1 MKKPDL
7 LVLVALWDF
16 LLAFLMLIG
25 IFAVAFIGL
34 PASLIDVESIDR
46 TFIIFGISIGIFVL
60 IILFVL
66 GLIAGI
72 GLLQGKNW
80 GRIMSIVTAALTAFS
95 FPIGTAIGVLIIVY
109 LTKQEVKEYFSGIS
123 V

>member
-1 MKKPDL
+1 M
-7 LVLVALWDF
+7 
-16 LLAFLMLIG
+16 LAFLMLIG